1 MQDEQLLSIAFSRA
15 ELLLL
20 GLAAETLEQSLH
32 DSADKA
38 TVAPLVRKLRIAA
51 EIGEGGNAQLE
62 LTFSGLLNG
71 GEV

>member
-1 MQDEQLLSIAFSRA
+1 MNDEQLLTIAFSRA

-20 GLAAETLEQSLH
+20 GLASETLEQSLH

-38 TVAPLVRKLRIAA
+38 IVSPLVRKLRIAA

-71 GEV
+71 GEI